1 MAIGQSKSC
10 FPKIDLSNEH
20 DGGTNLSE
28 RLLFI
33 TPNEQI
39 LLMMF
44 VILRRTVKKKDF
56 ELLWWLDACGQMIFG
71 KYQGMWGKVKS
82 SLKYHGKN
90 ERN

>member
-1 MAIGQSKSC
+1 V
-10 FPKIDLSNEH
+10 
-20 DGGTNLSE
+20 TNCCL
-28 RLLFI
+28 

-56 ELLWWLDACGQMIFG
+56 ELLWWVDACGQMIFG
-71 KYQGMWGKVKS
+71 KYQGTWGKVKS
-82 SLKYHGKN
+82 SCKYPGGGKN

>member
-1 MAIGQSKSC
+1 
-10 FPKIDLSNEH
+10 
-20 DGGTNLSE
+20 
-28 RLLFI
+28 
-33 TPNEQI
+33 
-39 LLMMF
+39 MF